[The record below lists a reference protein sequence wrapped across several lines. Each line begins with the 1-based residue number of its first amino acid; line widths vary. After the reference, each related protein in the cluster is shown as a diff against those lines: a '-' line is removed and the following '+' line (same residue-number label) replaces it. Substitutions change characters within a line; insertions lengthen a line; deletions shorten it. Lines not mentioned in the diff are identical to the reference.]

1 MKSLPAKEK
10 DPSFQDRPADLA
22 RFSLEISGRVQGV
35 GFRPFVVRLARRL
48 SLTGSVANT
57 PGGVCLEVQGSRSCL
72 RRFFEELVRENNP
85 PGSRIDRISRAEGVP
100 RRGEKAFSIRQS
112 RERRGEEGGDIS
124 QLRPDSA
131 VCSDCLRELFDR
143 DNRRF
148 RYPLISCPV
157 CGPRY
162 SIALRPPFD
171 RVRTTLRRFPLCSE
185 CRKEFMDPA
194 DRRFHAQTIGCP
206 DCGPKTWL
214 LEGDGRGKRSEGYLE
229 EAGRRLRL
237 GGVLLVKGLGGF
249 HLACDAR
256 NREAILRI
264 RALKSRPDKP
274 LAVMVGSLAVAGT
287 LARISQAARRLL
299 LAPENM
305 IVLLPY
311 RKGASVSREVLS
323 PGLDRIGL
331 VLPTTPLHHLL
342 FGEDGE
348 DLPPLVMTSAN
359 PEGRPISASLREA
372 LGFFRGKGDG
382 ILVHGRPVRERQDD
396 SLAIPSK
403 KGAVLLR
410 RSRGWVPAS
419 FEIVRREGPPSG
431 PVVLALG
438 AHQKMAPCRIR
449 NGRALLLP
457 HLGDLESFE
466 SQEFFRETLGRFI
479 EREGSWPTHLAC
491 DLHPDFPSSRLAFS
505 LGAEWGIPVIPIQHH
520 HAHVASVMADRAME
534 GPVLG
539 LALDGFGLGTDGSF
553 WGGELL
559 RVDRSGWRRLGHF
572 LPFPVPGGARAFREP
587 WRMGMAVL
595 HALGRKEEALRRF
608 RAPGAGELLG
618 LLEGGRPGLF
628 PRTTSAGRLFDA
640 VYALLGGR
648 ERLSYEG
655 QGAMELEAWAREGH
669 PDPADRTGG
678 FHRISSGILDF
689 CPLLDHLAK
698 EVSRERGARLFH
710 EALATGLGDW
720 VLKGRE
726 QTGLSTLILSG
737 GVFQN
742 RLLAG
747 LLRRRLEGTGFR
759 IVEPLRVPANDGGL
773 ALGQAWAVWAGENQ
787 SRIG

>member
-1 MKSLPAKEK
+1 MNPSPVKTEG
-10 DPSFQDRPADLA
+10 PSFEDSAADLA

-35 GFRPFVVRLARRL
+35 GFRPFVVRLAREL
-48 SLTGSVANT
+48 ALAGSVANT
-57 PGGVCLEVQGSRSCL
+57 PGGVHLEIQGRRSCL
-72 RRFFEELVRENNP
+72 GRFLEELVRKAP
-85 PGSRIDRISRAEGVP
+85 SGSRIDRLSRAELAP
-100 RRGEKAFSIRQS
+100 RPREKGFSIRQS
-112 RERRGEEGGDIS
+112 RERRGEEGDIS
-124 QLRPDSA
+124 QLLPDSA
-131 VCSDCLRELFDR
+131 VCQDCLRELFDPE
-143 DNRRF
+143 DRRF
-148 RYPLISCPV
+148 RYPLISCTA

-162 SIALRPPFD
+162 SIALHPPFD
-171 RVRTTLRRFPLCSE
+171 RVRTTLRRFPLCSA
-185 CRKEFMDPA
+185 CRREFEDPA
-194 DRRFHAQTIGCP
+194 DRRFHAQTLGCP
-206 DCGPKTWL
+206 DCGPKTWF
-214 LEGDGRGKRSEGYLE
+214 LEGDGRGRRTEGYLE
-229 EAGRRLRL
+229 EAGRRLRS

-264 RALKSRPDKP
+264 RALKNRPEKP
-274 LAVMVGSLAVAGT
+274 LAVMAGSLAIAGT
-287 LARISQAARRLL
+287 LARISPAARRLL

-311 RKGASVSREVLS
+311 RKGAPVARESLT

-331 VLPTTPLHHLL
+331 FLPSTPLHHLL

-359 PEGRPISASLREA
+359 PGGGPIAASLPEA
-372 LGFFRGKGDG
+372 LGFFRGKVEG
-382 ILVHGRPVRERQDD
+382 ILAHGRPVRERQDD
-396 SLAIPSK
+396 SLALPSK

-419 FEIVRREGPPSG
+419 FGIVRGKGPSSG

-438 AHQKMAPCRIR
+438 AHQKIAPCRVR

-466 SQEFFRETLGRFI
+466 SQESFRETLVRFI
-479 EREGSWPTHLAC
+479 EREGRRPTHLAC

-505 LGAEWGIPVIPIQHH
+505 LGTEWGIPVTPVQHH
-520 HAHVASVMADRAME
+520 HAHVASVMADRVME

-559 RVDRSGWRRLGHF
+559 RVDRSGWTRLGHF
-572 LPFPVPGGARAFREP
+572 FPFPVPGGARAFREP

-595 HALGRKEEALRRF
+595 NALGRKEEALRRF
-608 RAPGAGELLG
+608 RAPGAGDLLG
-618 LLEGGRPGLF
+618 LLEGGAPGLF

-640 VYALLGGR
+640 AYALLGGR

-655 QGAMELEAWAREGH
+655 QGAMELEAWGRKGP
-669 PDPADRTGG
+669 PDPAGRTGG
-678 FHRISSGILDF
+678 FHRISAGILDF
-689 CPLLDHLAK
+689 RPLFDHLAK
-698 EVSRERGARLFH
+698 EPSRERGARLFH
-710 EALATGLGDW
+710 EALATGLGEW
-720 VLKGRE
+720 VQIGRE

-747 LLRRRLEGTGFR
+747 LLRKRLEGTGFR

-773 ALGQAWAVWAGENQ
+773 ALGQAWAVWARENHA
-787 SRIG
+787 RIG

>member
-1 MKSLPAKEK
+1 MNPSPVKTEG
-10 DPSFQDRPADLA
+10 PSFEDSAADLA

-35 GFRPFVVRLARRL
+35 GFRPFVVRLAREL
-48 SLTGSVANT
+48 ALAGSVANT
-57 PGGVCLEVQGSRSCL
+57 PGGVHLEIQGRRSCL
-72 RRFFEELVRENNP
+72 GRFLEELVRKAP
-85 PGSRIDRISRAEGVP
+85 FGSRIDRLSRAELAP
-100 RRGEKAFSIRQS
+100 RPREKGFSIRQS
-112 RERRGEEGGDIS
+112 RERRGEEGDIS
-124 QLRPDSA
+124 QLLPDSA
-131 VCSDCLRELFDR
+131 VCQDCLRELFDPE
-143 DNRRF
+143 DRRF
-148 RYPLISCPV
+148 RYPLISCTA

-162 SIALRPPFD
+162 SIALHPPFD
-171 RVRTTLRRFPLCSE
+171 RVRTTLRRFPLCSA
-185 CRKEFMDPA
+185 CRREFEDPA
-194 DRRFHAQTIGCP
+194 DRRFHAQTLGCP
-206 DCGPKTWL
+206 DCGPKTWF
-214 LEGDGRGKRSEGYLE
+214 LEGDGRGRRTEGYLE
-229 EAGRRLRL
+229 EAGRRLRS

-264 RALKSRPDKP
+264 RALKNRPEKP
-274 LAVMVGSLAVAGT
+274 LAVMAGSLAIAGT
-287 LARISQAARRLL
+287 LARISPAARRLL

-311 RKGASVSREVLS
+311 RKGAPVARESLT

-331 VLPTTPLHHLL
+331 FLPSTPLHHLL

-359 PEGRPISASLREA
+359 PGGGPIAASLPEA
-372 LGFFRGKGDG
+372 LGFFRGKVEG
-382 ILVHGRPVRERQDD
+382 ILAHGRPVRERQDD
-396 SLAIPSK
+396 SLALPSK

-419 FEIVRREGPPSG
+419 FGIVRGKGPSSG

-438 AHQKMAPCRIR
+438 AHQKIAPCRVR

-466 SQEFFRETLGRFI
+466 SQESFRETLVRFI
-479 EREGSWPTHLAC
+479 EREGRRPTHLAC

-505 LGAEWGIPVIPIQHH
+505 LGTEWGIPVTPVQHH
-520 HAHVASVMADRAME
+520 HAHVASVMADRVME

-559 RVDRSGWRRLGHF
+559 RVDRSGWTRLGHF
-572 LPFPVPGGARAFREP
+572 FPFPVPGGARAFREP

-595 HALGRKEEALRRF
+595 NALGRKEEALRRF
-608 RAPGAGELLG
+608 RAPGAGDLLG
-618 LLEGGRPGLF
+618 LLEGGAPGLF

-640 VYALLGGR
+640 AYALLGGR

-655 QGAMELEAWAREGH
+655 QGAMELEAWGRKGP
-669 PDPADRTGG
+669 PDPAGRTGG
-678 FHRISSGILDF
+678 FHRISAGILDF
-689 CPLLDHLAK
+689 RPLFDHLAK
-698 EVSRERGARLFH
+698 EPSRERGARLFH
-710 EALATGLGDW
+710 EALATGLGEW
-720 VLKGRE
+720 VQIGRE

-747 LLRRRLEGTGFR
+747 LLRKRLEGTGFR

-773 ALGQAWAVWAGENQ
+773 ALGQAWAVWARENHA
-787 SRIG
+787 RIG

>member
-1 MKSLPAKEK
+1 MNPSPVKTEG
-10 DPSFQDRPADLA
+10 PSFEDSAADLA

-35 GFRPFVVRLARRL
+35 GFRPFVVRLAREL
-48 SLTGSVANT
+48 ALAGSVANT
-57 PGGVCLEVQGSRSCL
+57 PGGVHLEIQGRRSCL
-72 RRFFEELVRENNP
+72 GRFLEELVRKAP
-85 PGSRIDRISRAEGVP
+85 SGSRIDRLSRAELAP
-100 RRGEKAFSIRQS
+100 RPREKGFSIRQS
-112 RERRGEEGGDIS
+112 RERRGEEGDIS
-124 QLRPDSA
+124 QLLPDSA
-131 VCSDCLRELFDR
+131 VCQDCLRELFDPE
-143 DNRRF
+143 DRRF
-148 RYPLISCPV
+148 RYPLISCTA

-162 SIALRPPFD
+162 SIALHPPFD
-171 RVRTTLRRFPLCSE
+171 RVRTTLRRFPLCSA
-185 CRKEFMDPA
+185 CRREFEDPA
-194 DRRFHAQTIGCP
+194 DRRFHAQTLGCP
-206 DCGPKTWL
+206 DCGPKTWF
-214 LEGDGRGKRSEGYLE
+214 LEGDGRGRRTEGYLE
-229 EAGRRLRL
+229 EAGRRLRS

-264 RALKSRPDKP
+264 RALKNRPEKP
-274 LAVMVGSLAVAGT
+274 LAVMAGSLAIAGT
-287 LARISQAARRLL
+287 LARISPAARRLL

-311 RKGASVSREVLS
+311 RKGAPVARESLT

-331 VLPTTPLHHLL
+331 FLPSTPLHHLL

-359 PEGRPISASLREA
+359 PGGGPIAASLPEA
-372 LGFFRGKGDG
+372 LGFFRGKVEG
-382 ILVHGRPVRERQDD
+382 ILAHGRPVRERQDD
-396 SLAIPSK
+396 SLALPSK

-419 FEIVRREGPPSG
+419 FGIVRGKGPSSG

-438 AHQKMAPCRIR
+438 AHQKIAPCRVR

-466 SQEFFRETLGRFI
+466 SQESFRETLVRFI
-479 EREGSWPTHLAC
+479 EREGRRPTHLAC

-505 LGAEWGIPVIPIQHH
+505 LGTEWGIPVTPVQHH
-520 HAHVASVMADRAME
+520 HAHVASVMADRVME

-559 RVDRSGWRRLGHF
+559 RVDRSGWTRLGHF
-572 LPFPVPGGARAFREP
+572 FPFPVPGGARAFREP

-595 HALGRKEEALRRF
+595 NALGRKEEALRRF
-608 RAPGAGELLG
+608 RAPGAGDLLG
-618 LLEGGRPGLF
+618 LLEGGAPGLF

-640 VYALLGGR
+640 AYALLGGR

-655 QGAMELEAWAREGH
+655 QGAMELEAWGRKGH
-669 PDPADRTGG
+669 PDPAGRTGG
-678 FHRISSGILDF
+678 FHRISAGILDF
-689 CPLLDHLAK
+689 RPLFDHLAK
-698 EVSRERGARLFH
+698 EPSRERGARLFH
-710 EALATGLGDW
+710 EALATGLGEW
-720 VLKGRE
+720 VQIGRE

-747 LLRRRLEGTGFR
+747 LLRKRLEGTGFR

-773 ALGQAWAVWAGENQ
+773 ALGQAWAVWARENHA
-787 SRIG
+787 RIG

>member
-1 MKSLPAKEK
+1 MKPYPAKKE
-10 DPSFQDRPADLA
+10 DPSFEDGASDLA

-35 GFRPFVVRLARRL
+35 GFRPFVVRLAGEL
-48 SLTGSVANT
+48 SLGGSVANT
-57 PGGVCLEVQGSRSCL
+57 PGGVHLEIQGPRSCL
-72 RRFFEELVRENNP
+72 GRFLEELVRKAP
-85 PGSRIDRISRAEGVP
+85 SGSRIDRLSRAELAP
-100 RRGEKAFSIRQS
+100 RLREKGFSIRQS
-112 RERRGEEGGDIS
+112 RERRGEEGDIS

-131 VCSDCLRELFDR
+131 VCRDCLRELFDPE
-143 DNRRF
+143 DRRF
-148 RYPLISCPV
+148 RYPLISCTV

-171 RVRTTLRRFPLCSE
+171 RVRTTLRRFPLCST
-185 CRKEFMDPA
+185 CRREFEDPA
-194 DRRFHAQTIGCP
+194 DRRFHAQTLGCP
-206 DCGPKTWL
+206 ECGPKTWFM
-214 LEGDGRGKRSEGYLE
+214 EGDGRGRRTEGYLE
-229 EAGRRLRL
+229 EAGRRLRS
-237 GGVLLVKGLGGF
+237 GGVLLLKGLGGF

-264 RALKSRPDKP
+264 RALKNRPEKP
-274 LAVMVGSLAVAGT
+274 LAVMAGSLAMAGT
-287 LARISQAARRLL
+287 LARISPGARRLL

-311 RKGASVSREVLS
+311 RKGSPVARESLT

-331 VLPTTPLHHLL
+331 FLPSTPLHHLL

-348 DLPPLVMTSAN
+348 ALPPLVMTSAN
-359 PEGRPISASLREA
+359 PEGRPIAASLRET
-372 LGFFRGKGDG
+372 LGFFRGKVEG
-382 ILVHGRPVRERQDD
+382 ILAHGRPVRERQDD
-396 SLAIPSK
+396 SLALPSK

-419 FEIVRREGPPSG
+419 FGIVRGKGPSSG

-438 AHQKMAPCRIR
+438 AHQKIAPCRVR

-466 SQEFFRETLGRFI
+466 SQESFRETLVRFI
-479 EREGSWPTHLAC
+479 ERERSRPTHLAC

-505 LGAEWGIPVIPIQHH
+505 LGTEWGIPVTPVQHH

-534 GPVLG
+534 GAVLG
-539 LALDGFGLGTDGSF
+539 LALDGFGLGTDGHF

-559 RVDRSGWRRLGHF
+559 RVDRSGWTRLGHF
-572 LPFPVPGGARAFREP
+572 FPFPVPGGARAFREP

-595 HALGRKEEALRRF
+595 HALERKEEALRRF

-618 LLEGGRPGLF
+618 LLDGARPGLF
-628 PRTTSAGRLFDA
+628 PLTTSAGRLFDA
-640 VYALLGGR
+640 AYALLEGR

-655 QGAMELEAWAREGH
+655 QGAMELEAWARKGP
-669 PDPADRTGG
+669 PDPAGRTGG
-678 FHRISSGILDF
+678 FHRISAGILDF
-689 CPLLDHLAK
+689 RPLFDHLAK
-698 EVSRERGARLFH
+698 ESSRERGARLFH
-710 EALATGLGDW
+710 EALATGLGEW
-720 VLKGRE
+720 VQIGRE

-747 LLRRRLEGTGFR
+747 LLRKRLEGTGFR

-773 ALGQAWAVWAGENQ
+773 ALGQAWAVWAGENPA
-787 SRIG
+787 